1 MKNIVEKV
9 PIPLLGVSLASA
21 ALGNLLQSY
30 SELFRIV
37 FGIWSAFC
45 FLLVLL
51 KFILFWD
58 KVKEDFQNPIM
69 ASVAGTGSMALMLLS
84 VYAKSLIG
92 GSAVILWYAGVLLHL
107 LLILYFTVRFLFKLD
122 IKKVFASY
130 YIVYVGIVTASVA
143 APAFA
148 QEKLGTMFFW
158 FGYFS
163 AGVLFFLITYRYIFH
178 QEIPAPAQPVICIY
192 AAPFSLLIAGYVQSV
207 ADKSVTTL
215 LGIYSAACILYLFS
229 LIKMIGCLKKL
240 PFFPSY
246 ASFTFPFVISAI
258 ASKQAAVFLTKVEQE
273 MPVLFTVASIQTV
286 IATLI
291 VIYVS
296 VRFLKFLLIQQPSL
310 QK

>member
-37 FGIWSAFC
+37 FGIWSVLC
-45 FLLVLL
+45 FILVLL
-51 KFILFWD
+51 KFIFFWD